1 MVSDMGTTT
10 QPPLHIVRENITSPA
25 STAIGTEVLR
35 RTVNQENSW
44 GKLVRDLARRVGG
57 LGSLVVLHDEPL
69 PDEPFAAGDGDGE
82 NRPFVATVVSLFD
95 EQCDVWLDVEYRTIG
110 RRLFARALLN
120 NPTLI
125 RKSSSPVRF
134 AAGLAHAV
142 LAANDRIGPAEGQL
156 RAKDVGA
163 WFGSSSAGDAAHRL
177 VTAARFEAVYRDD
190 DEYGWCYR
198 LDDRFRITS
207 PDFLHS
213 ATRARLI
220 AEREHAVSAIE
231 QYEEAR
237 AGWRPTVSL
246 DDGRTSRRGS
256 LADVVTVTKGLSKS
270 GQTML
275 LLGLAPLVPNAE
287 LDIFVL
293 NLDEAALLSNRLSA
307 ALTAPTPS
315 GHCIGEFN
323 DIDIDENPYYAP
335 YDDLR
340 DSRVD
345 RGVHLE

>member
-1 MVSDMGTTT
+1 MLTRTIAHPLGMVWAMGTTT
-10 QPPLHIVRENITSPA
+10 HQPLHIVREHMPSPK

-44 GKLVRDLARRVGG
+44 GRLVRDLARRVGG
-57 LGSLVVLHDEPL
+57 LGSLVLLHDKPL
-69 PDEPFAAGDGDGE
+69 EDEAFAADCVAEGDG
-82 NRPFVATVVSLFD
+82 PFVSTVIALFD
-95 EQCDVWLDVEYRTIG
+95 EQCDLWLDVEYRTIG
-110 RRLFARALLN
+110 RRLFARALLH

-125 RKSSSPVRF
+125 RKSSSAVRF

-142 LAANDRIGPAEGQL
+142 LAANDRIGRAEGQL

-190 DEYGWCYR
+190 DDYHWCYR
-198 LDDRFRITS
+198 FDDRFRIAS

-213 ATRARLI
+213 ATRAQLM
-220 AEREHAVSAIE
+220 AERQHAVSAIE

-287 LDIFVL
+287 ADIFVL
-293 NLDEAALLSNRLSA
+293 NLDEAALLRDRLSA
-307 ALTAPTPS
+307 ALTEPTPG
-315 GHCIGEFN
+315 GHSIGEFN
-323 DIDIDENPYYAP
+323 DIDIDQIPY
-335 YDDLR
+335 L
-340 DSRVD
+340 D
-345 RGVHLE
+345 RYWW